1 MLTMIYKKSNYY
13 LNNKDEQYLNSLNCY
28 RNKQNIDDK
37 LIDKLNL
44 HCQSILGKDRNSY
57 YYLADY
63 LFILDYI
70 TDYKFAL
77 KRKYINKYSSYPAF
91 IRELNSAYSSEK

>member
-1 MLTMIYKKSNYY
+1 MIYKKSNYY
-13 LNNKDEQYLNSLNCY
+13 SDNKDEQYLNSLNCN

-63 LFILDYI
+63 LFMLDYI
-70 TDYKFAL
+70 TDFKLEL

-91 IRELNSAYSSEK
+91 IREVNSAYSSEK